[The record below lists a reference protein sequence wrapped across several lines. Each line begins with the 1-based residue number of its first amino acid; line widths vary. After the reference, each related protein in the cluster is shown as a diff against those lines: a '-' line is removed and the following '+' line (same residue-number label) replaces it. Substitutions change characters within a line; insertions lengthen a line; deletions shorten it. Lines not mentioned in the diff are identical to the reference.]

1 MVSVVMGTTFGD
13 PISDDHFGSQDDIP
27 QIDTSWCWIGMTTTT
42 STFTDVMLSNAIPVA
57 TAPWDA

>member
-27 QIDTSWCWIGMTTTT
+27 QIDTSWCWIG
-42 STFTDVMLSNAIPVA
+42 DDDYDEYVHRRNVI
-57 TAPWDA
+57 